1 VAALRSGAHGRSIAA
16 TQSSS
21 ATACAQGATL
31 SFSVKR
37 RSRPAASL
45 SLDLDNLWSYLKIH
59 GDPGW
64 EHFPTYLDLVVPR
77 VLAFLAERGLRITF
91 FLVGQDAAR
100 EENREAL
107 AALSAAGHEI
117 ANHSFRHESWL
128 HLYSEAELE
137 EELAR
142 AEEAIEQ
149 ATGRRPEGFRGP
161 GFSLSAATL
170 AVLARRG
177 YRYDAS
183 TLPTFLGPL
192 ARAYYFRTAGLS
204 EEQRRQRSALFG
216 TFQEGFRPIR
226 PYRWR
231 IGEQRL
237 LELPVTTLPLL
248 RTPIHLS
255 YVLYLDLVSPV
266 LGRLY
271 FDTALRLCRLTRVEP
286 SILLH
291 PLDFLGCDDTDRLSF
306 FPAMRRPGAWKRE
319 RVSQHLASLAKRFE
333 VVPMGEHV
341 ERLEQGARL
350 PEREPAFVTA

>member
-1 VAALRSGAHGRSIAA
+1 M
-16 TQSSS
+16 
-21 ATACAQGATL
+21 
-31 SFSVKR
+31 
-37 RSRPAASL
+37 SRPHLPTASL

-64 EHFPTYLDLVVPR
+64 ESFPSYLEIVVPR
-77 VLAFLAERGLRITF
+77 ILAFLAERGLRITF
-91 FLVGQDAAR
+91 FVVGQDADR
-100 EENREAL
+100 EENRAAL
-107 AALSAAGHEI
+107 AALAEAGHEI
-117 ANHSFRHESWL
+117 GNHSFRHESWL

-142 AEEAIEQ
+142 AEAAIER

-161 GFSLSAATL
+161 GFSLSGATL

-177 YRYDAS
+177 YEYDAS

-192 ARAYYFRTAGLS
+192 ARAYYFRTAGLT

-216 TFQEGFRPIR
+216 TFGEGFRPIQ

-231 IGEQRL
+231 VGEAGL
-237 LELPVTTLPLL
+237 VEIPVTTLPLL

-255 YVLYLDLVSPV
+255 YVLYLDLLSPV

-271 FDTALRLCRLTRVEP
+271 FNTALRLCRLTGVEP

-291 PLDFLGCDDTDRLSF
+291 PLDFLGGDDTDALSF
-306 FPAMRRPGAWKRE
+306 FPAMRRPGAWKLA
-319 RVSQHLASLAKRFE
+319 RVSEHLEALTKNFE
-333 VVPMGEHV
+333 VVPLGEHA
-341 ERLEQGARL
+341 ERLVRKGRL
-350 PEREPAFVTA
+350 REREPVFKL